1 MAKGKRK
8 KWITAQIAEPVTLEK
23 SGIKIVVWDKRGKS
37 CRGTAIVSAEGI
49 RWNGFKTKKRVHIP
63 WKEFQDFAEK

>member
-1 MAKGKRK
+1 MAKGKPK
-8 KWITAQIAEPVTLEK
+8 KWITAQIAEAVILDK

-49 RWNGFKTKKRVHIP
+49 RWNGFKMKKWVRIP